1 MGQGIK
7 TTNLLL
13 ARGIEK
19 EWDLIFAAEAWEGK
33 HGERNTQQGY
43 RAFYHPGSKLTL
55 YMRDKADLHQLGAKI
70 EVNEDWIAV
79 GDLVIGFYLSSS
91 INIQT
96 LKDLL
101 TDIPT
106 TDNIIRDLN
115 CTQQHERRAVLKTMR
130 DRGLYEKPAKSNNW
144 RTWHQLQ
151 HR

>member
-1 MGQGIK
+1 
-7 TTNLLL
+7 
-13 ARGIEK
+13 
-19 EWDLIFAAEAWEGK
+19 
-33 HGERNTQQGY
+33 
-43 RAFYHPGSKLTL
+43 
-55 YMRDKADLHQLGAKI
+55 MRDEADLHQLRAKI

-79 GDLVIGFYLSSS
+79 GDLVTGVYLSSS

-115 CTQQHERRAVLKTMR
+115 CTQQHERRALLETTR

-144 RTWHQLQ
+144 R
-151 HR
+151 R